1 MRTGRCRAASIIH
14 CAASSGLS
22 AAAPSYA
29 LVGAI
34 IAVVSCQ
41 KGLTCQ
47 GGAEGVGRA
56 TTEAVVAASIS
67 ILIVNFFLTL
77 FLARIFNF

>member
-1 MRTGRCRAASIIH
+1 MTRYTDPPDVLTGLIKSF
-14 CAASSGLS
+14 
-22 AAAPSYA
+22 
-29 LVGAI
+29 VFGAI
-34 IAVVSCQ
+34 IAVVSCH

-47 GGAEGVGRA
+47 GGAEGVGKA

-77 FLARIFNF
+77 FLSRVFYS